1 MAEKVTIGMIG
12 CGSMAGAHVR
22 GFKALW
28 EKDLRDFEI
37 VACCDL
43 AEDRA
48 SAMADDIAAWQG
60 TRPRVYTDHEDMLAK
75 EPELMA
81 VDIVTLHR
89 NHHVV
94 TEACFAAGKH
104 VTIEKPI
111 AITMR
116 AGKRMLDNAAKAGTV
131 FQVAENYRRS
141 TENRAIN
148 WALKSDLIGKLRM
161 LYWIDVEER
170 LWYWTW
176 RDHVRDAGGGWP
188 LDGGVHFAD
197 LFRYHVG
204 EPDSLYCAVRTYN
217 PVRYKNPEKLEG
229 PIDVDVE
236 DTTFAVLECPN
247 DVLIH
252 WTYSLAAP
260 GAKFSNRVAY
270 GEHGSIDFAK
280 GLKTRSDEM
289 TIEQLIA
296 AHHKAIGP
304 DGVEQLYPRG
314 ITDTIATELWEFV
327 QAVKTG
333 SPVEITGLEG
343 YKDEAISIALYE
355 SAAINAPVKIKDVED
370 LKLEAYQSKINADLE
385 GLG

>member
-1 MAEKVTIGMIG
+1 MIG
-12 CGSMAGAHVR
+12 CGGMAGAHVR
-22 GFKALW
+22 GFKELW
-28 EKDLRDFEI
+28 DKDLRDFEI
-37 VACCDL
+37 VACCDI
-43 AEDRA
+43 AEEKAA
-48 SAMADDIAAWQG
+48 SMSKDIAEWQG
-60 TRPRVYTDHEDMLAK
+60 VAPRVYSDVEDMLAK
-75 EPELMA
+75 EPDMMA

-89 NHHVV
+89 NHHII
-94 TEACFAAGKH
+94 TAQCFAAGKH

-116 AGKRMLDNAAKAGTV
+116 AGKKMLDDAEKAGTV
-131 FQVAENYRRS
+131 FQVAENYRRAPD
-141 TENRAIN
+141 NRAIN
-148 WALKSDLIGKLRM
+148 WALKSGMIGDIRM

-197 LFRYHVG
+197 LFRYHIG
-204 EPDSLYCAVRTYN
+204 EPESLYCAVRRYN
-217 PVRYKNPEKLEG
+217 PVRYKDPDNLAG
-229 PIDVDVE
+229 PINVDVE
-236 DTTFAVLECPN
+236 DTTFAILQCPN

-260 GAKFSNRVAY
+260 GEKFSNRVAY
-270 GEHGSIDFAK
+270 GADGSIDFAK
-280 GLKTRSDEM
+280 GLKTRKEEM

-296 AHHKAIGP
+296 AHHEAIGP
-304 DGVEQLYPRG
+304 DELEKLYPRG

-343 YKDEAISIALYE
+343 YKDEALSIALYE
-355 SAAINAPVKIKDVED
+355 SAALNQSVKIKDVEE
-370 LKLEAYQSKINADLE
+370 LKIEEYQKSINADLE